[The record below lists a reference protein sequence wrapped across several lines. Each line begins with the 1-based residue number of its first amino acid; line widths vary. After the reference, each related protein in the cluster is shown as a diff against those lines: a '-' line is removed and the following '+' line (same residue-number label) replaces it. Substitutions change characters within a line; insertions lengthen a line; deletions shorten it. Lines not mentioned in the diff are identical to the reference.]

1 MSAIMVC
8 SEDSS
13 EKERGWT
20 IIATKILCLSLIG
33 VIHFQGRFWDIKLQM
48 NCLTLSW
55 IRSMHLNFQKV
66 CNFLLQFR
74 KKIKNSVD
82 MTCRLWYYVYV
93 AYDGNELN
101 TVCGSGGTADALA
114 SGASGG
120 NPVEVQILSTAPILY
135 CNKDFSLCGCGGTA
149 DAPS

>member
-55 IRSMHLNFQKV
+55 TRSMHLNFQKV

-74 KKIKNSVD
+74 FIIYSDLGMHPRKS
-82 MTCRLWYYVYV
+82 
-93 AYDGNELN
+93 
-101 TVCGSGGTADALA
+101 GSGPA
-114 SGASGG
+114 SC
-120 NPVEVQILSTAPILY
+120 LS
-135 CNKDFSLCGCGGTA
+135 
-149 DAPS
+149 

>member
-33 VIHFQGRFWDIKLQM
+33 VIHFQGRFWDIKLQI

-74 KKIKNSVD
+74 LIVLGSFLLK
-82 MTCRLWYYVYV
+82 VYKSLIQTYKSSFLCTFCTV
-93 AYDGNELN
+93 LVVQYKWWNVN
-101 TVCGSGGTADALA
+101 TVFGKIYILTVQ
-114 SGASGG
+114 
-120 NPVEVQILSTAPILY
+120 VEE
-135 CNKDFSLCGCGGTA
+135 NLCQA
-149 DAPS
+149 K

>member
-74 KKIKNSVD
+74 KKFF
-82 MTCRLWYYVYV
+82 
-93 AYDGNELN
+93 YDI
-101 TVCGSGGTADALA
+101 LA
-114 SGASGG
+114 
-120 NPVEVQILSTAPILY
+120 QILYGTYNSTWYVLNYLRYYLA
-135 CNKDFSLCGCGGTA
+135 FSA
-149 DAPS
+149 F

>member
-20 IIATKILCLSLIG
+20 IIAVKILCLSLIG

-74 KKIKNSVD
+74 FIKNFS
-82 MTCRLWYYVYV
+82 TIFWRKYYMVLTIPL
-93 AYDGNELN
+93 GM
-101 TVCGSGGTADALA
+101 C
-114 SGASGG
+114 
-120 NPVEVQILSTAPILY
+120 
-135 CNKDFSLCGCGGTA
+135 
-149 DAPS
+149 